1 MSFVWD
7 EEKERRNVAKHKIP
21 FAEAVTV
28 FDDPLFVIAADD
40 DHSLVAKRF
49 IILGESARGRLLVV
63 GYAER
68 GKATRIVNARKA
80 TARER
85 KNYEEEI

>member
-40 DHSLVAKRF
+40 DHSLARNG
-49 IILGESARGRLLVV
+49 LLSWESQRAEDYLLL
-63 GYAER
+63 
-68 GKATRIVNARKA
+68 ATLNAIKP
-80 TARER
+80 RE
-85 KNYEEEI
+85 

>member
-21 FAEAVTV
+21 FAEAITV

-40 DHSLVAKRF
+40 DHSLVEKRF
-49 IILGESARGRLLVV
+49 IISRRVQSRKITCCRL
-63 GYAER
+63 R
-68 GKATRIVNARKA
+68 
-80 TARER
+80 
-85 KNYEEEI
+85 

>member
-7 EEKERRNVAKHKIP
+7 EEKETRNVAKHKIP
-21 FAEAVTV
+21 FAEAITV

-40 DHSLVAKRF
+40 DHSLVEKRF
-49 IILGESARGRLLVV
+49 IILGESSRGRLLVV

-68 GKATRIVNARKA
+68 GKDMRIINARKA
-80 TARER
+80 TAKER

>member
-1 MSFVWD
+1 MD

-40 DHSLVAKRF
+40 DHSGRETVYY
-49 IILGESARGRLLVV
+49 LGRVSARKIS
-63 GYAER
+63 YAER

>member
-7 EEKERRNVAKHKIP
+7 EKKESRNVAKHKIS
-21 FAEAVTV
+21 FAEAITV
-28 FDDPLFVIAADD
+28 FDDSLFVIAADD
-40 DHSLVAKRF
+40 DHSLVEKRF
-49 IILGESARGRLLVV
+49 IILGESSRGRLLVI

-68 GKATRIVNARKA
+68 GEDTRIINARKA
-80 TARER
+80 TPKER

>member
-7 EEKERRNVAKHKIP
+7 EEKEKRNVAKHKIP
-21 FAEAVTV
+21 FAEAITV

-40 DHSLVAKRF
+40 DHSSVEKRF
-49 IILGESARGRLLVV
+49 IILGESSRGRLLVV

-68 GKATRIVNARKA
+68 GKDTRIINARKA
-80 TARER
+80 TAKER